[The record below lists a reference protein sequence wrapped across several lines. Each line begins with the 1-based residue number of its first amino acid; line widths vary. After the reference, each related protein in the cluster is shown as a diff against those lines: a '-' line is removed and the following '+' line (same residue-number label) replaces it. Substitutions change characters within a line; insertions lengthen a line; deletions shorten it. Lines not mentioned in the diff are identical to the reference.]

1 MNAMPQKI
9 EYTIDGSGI
18 SAAGDLG
25 YVYGTTTI
33 NNKSENYLRVWQRE
47 GKVWGLA
54 LEVLRY

>member
-1 MNAMPQKI
+1 MPQKI
-9 EYTIDGSGI
+9 EYTIDGSAI

-33 NNKSENYLRVWQRE
+33 NNKPENYLRIWQRE
-47 GKVWGLA
+47 GKEWRLA